1 MIPDVQ
7 KSSSSGAA
15 TMVPEAWT
23 VAERSTETDDTF
35 TLRLA
40 PPEARTS
47 FEFLPGQ
54 FNMLYGFGTGESAI
68 SISGDPAET
77 DTLVHT
83 IRRVGTVT
91 RALSELRHG
100 DPLGVRGPFGSAWPV
115 ERMFGHDLIF
125 LAGGI
130 GLAPLRPAILYAL
143 AHRAR
148 YGNIVILLGSRSPAD
163 IIFLKEIDAWTATA
177 GIEARVS
184 VDRATPDWQRN
195 VGVVTNLIPKA
206 KFDSGKAIAMLC
218 GPEIMMRYSV
228 VELHKRGL
236 DDAQIFLTMERNM
249 KCAVGFCGHCQLGP
263 EFLCRDGPVFR
274 YDRIKPWF
282 SQREL

>member
-1 MIPDVQ
+1 M
-7 KSSSSGAA
+7 
-15 TMVPEAWT
+15 MVPEAWT
-23 VAERSTETDDTF
+23 VAERWAETDDTF

-40 PPEARTS
+40 PPEGRTS
-47 FEFLPGQ
+47 FDFLSGQ

-68 SISGDPAET
+68 SISGDPGET
-77 DTLVHT
+77 DTLIHT
-83 IRRVGTVT
+83 IRSVGTVT
-91 RALSELRHG
+91 QSLAALRPG
-100 DPLGVRGPFGSAWPV
+100 DSLGVRGPFGSAWPV

-130 GLAPLRPAILYAL
+130 GLAPLRPAIRYAL
-143 AHRAR
+143 THRKR
-148 YGNIVILLGSRSPAD
+148 YGNIVILLGARSPED
-163 IIFLKEIDAWTATA
+163 IIFAEEIEAWTATA
-177 GIEARVS
+177 GIETRVS
-184 VDRATPDWQRN
+184 VDRATPDWPRN

-206 KFDSGKAIAMLC
+206 KFDPCNAIAMIC
-218 GPEIMMRYSV
+218 GPEIMMRYSI

-236 DDAQIFLTMERNM
+236 DDTQIFLTMERNM

-263 EFLCRDGPVFR
+263 EFICRDGPVFR